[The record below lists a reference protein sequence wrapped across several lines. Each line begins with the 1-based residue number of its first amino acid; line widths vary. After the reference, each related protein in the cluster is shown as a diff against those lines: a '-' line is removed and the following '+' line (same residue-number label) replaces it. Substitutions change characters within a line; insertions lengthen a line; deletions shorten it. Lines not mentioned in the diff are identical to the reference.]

1 MLSTIG
7 AGPTARGVARR
18 VRAAIIGRME
28 DAFGTVVWVV
38 AVVGAIVA
46 VYTLIGTGR
55 SYSEIGGGG
64 LAHDEDRRDG
74 AAPMSADA
82 ERDMEI
88 RQMLE
93 ARNARRARRGE
104 APQDVEAE
112 LAALTRPA
120 TVVDDELREEIRQ
133 HVLARNARRVRAGR
147 EPLDVEEEIER
158 RIRELS

>member
-1 MLSTIG
+1 MFG
-7 AGPTARGVARR
+7 APHAPA
-18 VRAAIIGRME
+18 AAIIRGME
-28 DAFGTVVWVV
+28 DAFGTLVWVV
-38 AVVGAIVA
+38 AVVGALVA

-55 SYSEIGGGG
+55 SYREIGGGG
-64 LAHDEDRRDG
+64 MSHDEDGVRAGAD
-74 AAPMSADA
+74 AAPMTADA

-104 APQDVEAE
+104 EQQDVEAE

-133 HVLARNARRVRAGR
+133 HVVARNARRVRAGR
-147 EPLDVEEEIER
+147 EPVDVDEEIER
-158 RIRELS
+158 RIRDLS